1 MAGGCYGVRSI
12 ATGKYLVRQGAG
24 FVASAGDVVG
34 GEPFHFQATD
44 LGMYLLYGTKKD
56 FLAMSESTVGA
67 LVDTVT
73 KSNAGQIADGL
84 SQGRLVPAA
93 DAIKT
98 GPLGDATG
106 RGSAIVAAADAS
118 KLADWEIRQITADRF
133 TISLPE
139 LDRFLTVAEDGTLDL
154 TEASVPDASMSFGF
168 ALSGGCAAWPEVD
181 INIDGPVA
189 KGETSYGEVRGFLD
203 AHNHMMAFEFI
214 GGRVRCGKPWDR
226 YGVTHA
232 LVDCPDHQPG
242 GYGAALEMVL
252 SKEIHPH
259 ATDGWPTFSYWPR
272 YNSLTHEQNYYR
284 WLERA
289 WRGGLRIMTN
299 LLVDNHALCTVY
311 PLKKN
316 SCNEMDGVRLEAKRL
331 HELQDYIDAQSGGP
345 GEGWFRIVGDPF
357 QARAVINSG
366 KLAVIPGIEVSSIL
380 DCGVF
385 LDTPK
390 CTEEQIDTRLDEV
403 YALGVRQMELSNK
416 FDNAIGGVTG
426 DGGTTGPVVN
436 VGNFFETGSWYQME
450 PCTKE
455 DGASTDHTQMN
466 LHDDANVPLTG
477 RDQLVAGILELV
489 GKTGGA
495 PVYGPGPHCNIR
507 GLTPLGEHLILGMV
521 KRGMIFDPDHLSA
534 RARRAA
540 MDVIEKA
547 KAPGV
552 VSSHSWA
559 DPTIYPRVLAEGG
572 VVTPYAGDSKGFFEA
587 WRAYRAW
594 ADPRYTF
601 GFGYGSDVN
610 GFGSQGGPRTGA
622 NPKVTYPFTG
632 FGGTTVNKQRSGE
645 RVYDINVDGVAHY
658 GLYVDWLEDLRL
670 QGGDAIINDML
681 RGPEAYLQMWERT
694 IGVAPDACRS
704 DVPDLSDAAI
714 GTIHNGM
721 SAKQVLLAI
730 GQPKT
735 RAGSAF
741 TYCMTGGRTAT
752 TTFTSSGILINV
764 NIV

>member
-1 MAGGCYGVRSI
+1 
-12 ATGKYLVRQGAG
+12 
-24 FVASAGDVVG
+24 
-34 GEPFHFQATD
+34 
-44 LGMYLLYGTKKD
+44 
-56 FLAMSESTVGA
+56 
-67 LVDTVT
+67 
-73 KSNAGQIADGL
+73 
-84 SQGRLVPAA
+84 
-93 DAIKT
+93 
-98 GPLGDATG
+98 
-106 RGSAIVAAADAS
+106 
-118 KLADWEIRQITADRF
+118 
-133 TISLPE
+133 
-139 LDRFLTVAEDGTLDL
+139 
-154 TEASVPDASMSFGF
+154 
-168 ALSGGCAAWPEVD
+168 
-181 INIDGPVA
+181 
-189 KGETSYGEVRGFLD
+189 
-203 AHNHMMAFEFI
+203 
-214 GGRVRCGKPWDR
+214 
-226 YGVTHA
+226 
-232 LVDCPDHQPG
+232 
-242 GYGAALEMVL
+242 
-252 SKEIHPH
+252 
-259 ATDGWPTFSYWPR
+259 
-272 YNSLTHEQNYYR
+272 
-284 WLERA
+284 
-289 WRGGLRIMTN
+289 
-299 LLVDNHALCTVY
+299 
-311 PLKKN
+311 
-316 SCNEMDGVRLEAKRL
+316 
-331 HELQDYIDAQSGGP
+331 
-345 GEGWFRIVGDPF
+345 
-357 QARAVINSG
+357 
-366 KLAVIPGIEVSSIL
+366 
-380 DCGVF
+380 
-385 LDTPK
+385 
-390 CTEEQIDTRLDEV
+390 
-403 YALGVRQMELSNK
+403 
-416 FDNAIGGVTG
+416 
-426 DGGTTGPVVN
+426 
-436 VGNFFETGSWYQME
+436 
-450 PCTKE
+450 
-455 DGASTDHTQMN
+455 
-466 LHDDANVPLTG
+466 
-477 RDQLVAGILELV
+477 
-489 GKTGGA
+489 
-495 PVYGPGPHCNIR
+495 VYGPGPHCNIR